1 MGDFSRSMVPHCDA
15 TSQQQ
20 HFDPPGISATL
31 SLRRR
36 AA

>member
-1 MGDFSRSMVPHCDA
+1 MVPHCDA
-15 TSQQQ
+15 TSSQQ
-20 HFDPPGISATL
+20 HFDPPGINQSATL